1 MKYFIFILGLLT
13 FMISCTPPVVFDKA
27 YPVGEDDLYQF
38 PVEYQ
43 GAFICESDS
52 SIIVIDQS
60 TIYNRKERFFRL
72 PLKDVEEKEN
82 CMIVEDKMFVDNRKE
97 CIPIV
102 FESDSTVRGTV
113 IEVDTIFNISEE
125 SVVRLYNGHLVLS
138 QKMDL
143 DKWSVNL
150 LTLQDNSDVMYRAI
164 TDKTEI
170 RSVSSTTPTEKLESK
185 RRNAPKYR
193 VKPTM
198 AEFDKLINNEKI
210 FVDCDYLKRV
220 NLEQNFLFIN

>member
-125 SVVRLYNGHLVLS
+125 SVV
-138 QKMDL
+138 
-143 DKWSVNL
+143 
-150 LTLQDNSDVMYRAI
+150 
-164 TDKTEI
+164 
-170 RSVSSTTPTEKLESK
+170 
-185 RRNAPKYR
+185 YR
-193 VKPTM
+193 VKPTLE
-198 AEFDKLINNEKI
+198 EFDRLINNEKV
-210 FVDCDYLKRV
+210 FVDCDYLTRV